1 MKTGKLI
8 RVLSVILIFAL
19 TIQIFPMTVFA
30 ESLTDD
36 FVQNETVSEE
46 FTDNTEEA
54 DIPEQED
61 SEEIP
66 PEIVAE
72 DISRREE
79 NVKHFRLSNGENIAV
94 MYENP
99 IHYLK
104 DGEWIDYDNSFN
116 EVSSVSED
124 DEEVAE
130 SETDY
135 ANKSADYSVRF
146 SKKTNGKK
154 FVRLEKDGYKLSW
167 YYLKANKV
175 EGQVSLNE
183 DDGDPTTLENISS
196 EVIYKN
202 VYEDVDLQYIV
213 TPTGIKENI
222 ILNSADVQTEFAAEY
237 KANGLTPVQT
247 SDKVIELKAEDG
259 TVVYTIS
266 APFMSD
272 ANGEKSGSVTLSL
285 TEVKNNKFTVK
296 TTVDF
301 EWFSAEERAFP
312 VIVDPDIQTEQKTAV
327 MDSAFVAKGQPDKCY
342 YAYGQQHNGEDSG
355 SLYVGNMGGEYGL
368 TQSYLKFDKL
378 PTLSVAD
385 KVTDATF
392 QVTLYKCE
400 VGLQLDIKRV
410 TSSWDTNKVT
420 WNTKPS
426 VNSTILDYKM
436 LSETALGVNKYLYFE
451 ITDLVR
457 GWYSGEYANYGVSLS
472 TDKTSSSK
480 AWILSSRYDEFTQK
494 EYRPILKITYRNMSG
509 YEDYWSYTDLPAG
522 RNGHISVNNFNGN
535 LVFSQPVTQG
545 DGGNIMPVNISLI
558 YNSNGVNAPYTY
570 LAKNFQTN
578 YHIYLREDQ
587 TDAAQDGFR
596 YYLNDADGTKHW
608 FYFETSSATEGVDE
622 DGLGYTLEK
631 FNKGSY
637 SVYPE
642 ATFRILDKNFNEMY
656 FNSDGNLLALTNYK
670 NTSITIPF

>member
-327 MDSAFVAKGQPDKCY
+327 MDII
-342 YAYGQQHNGEDSG
+342 
-355 SLYVGNMGGEYGL
+355 
-368 TQSYLKFDKL
+368 
-378 PTLSVAD
+378 
-385 KVTDATF
+385 
-392 QVTLYKCE
+392 
-400 VGLQLDIKRV
+400 QL
-410 TSSWDTNKVT
+410 
-420 WNTKPS
+420 
-426 VNSTILDYKM
+426 IL
-436 LSETALGVNKYLYFE
+436 
-451 ITDLVR
+451 
-457 GWYSGEYANYGVSLS
+457 
-472 TDKTSSSK
+472 
-480 AWILSSRYDEFTQK
+480 
-494 EYRPILKITYRNMSG
+494 
-509 YEDYWSYTDLPAG
+509 
-522 RNGHISVNNFNGN
+522 
-535 LVFSQPVTQG
+535 
-545 DGGNIMPVNISLI
+545 
-558 YNSNGVNAPYTY
+558 
-570 LAKNFQTN
+570 
-578 YHIYLREDQ
+578 
-587 TDAAQDGFR
+587 
-596 YYLNDADGTKHW
+596 
-608 FYFETSSATEGVDE
+608 
-622 DGLGYTLEK
+622 
-631 FNKGSY
+631 
-637 SVYPE
+637 
-642 ATFRILDKNFNEMY
+642 
-656 FNSDGNLLALTNYK
+656 
-670 NTSITIPF
+670 